1 MNQVGDP
8 EQAPDGLE
16 VIREYDDSST
26 TNHDASSIN
35 AAPSLI
41 KSKKDESLVMCSRAV
56 VVAVLLLSAL
66 IVALLVYHIVSHD
79 EEHDFK
85 VKVSQSLC
93 NTESQRQFGVVDAAD
108 SAERCHCYHDGNTVR
123 PNG

>member
-16 VIREYDDSST
+16 VIREYDDEGSST

-35 AAPSLI
+35 AAPSLV
-41 KSKKDESLVMCSRAV
+41 KSKKDENLVMCSRAV

-66 IVALLVYHIVSHD
+66 IVALLVYYNVSHG
-79 EEHDFK
+79 EEHAFK
-85 VKVSQSLC
+85 VKVSQSFC
-93 NTESQRQFGVVDAAD
+93 KSSVAATVRSRTCCRRQ
-108 SAERCHCYHDGNTVR
+108 ERCRC
-123 PNG
+123 